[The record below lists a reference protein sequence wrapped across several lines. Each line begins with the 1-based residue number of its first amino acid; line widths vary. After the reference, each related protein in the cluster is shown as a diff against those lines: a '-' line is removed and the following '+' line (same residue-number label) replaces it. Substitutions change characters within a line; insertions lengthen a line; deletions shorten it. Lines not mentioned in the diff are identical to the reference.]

1 MDQDRADGYGV
12 QRRAG
17 AWVWPLE
24 ARRTDAGDI
33 ELRVSDPRD
42 LEPYVRRAE
51 GDPDRPWH
59 PSAPDLR
66 LMRELIL
73 QLAPSLDRTQAFGT
87 AGELLRR
94 LAP

>member
-12 QRRAG
+12 QRRAH

-33 ELRVSDPRD
+33 EL
-42 LEPYVRRAE
+42 
-51 GDPDRPWH
+51 
-59 PSAPDLR
+59 
-66 LMRELIL
+66 
-73 QLAPSLDRTQAFGT
+73 LAPSLDRTQAFGT